1 MTRLKDRAVAATE
14 RRRAAPPTLGSGSC
28 AVKTDGRDPRRGQ
41 PAIEA
46 PIERPE
52 DRPLDVHDVRPVAG
66 ERAAQAGE
74 PGHVLGRLRRPAQ
87 PGADVETVRPPVEV
101 LNDAVALGGGRVSVH
116 ERRRPQRHPVTAGG
130 EAAGELVVVRAR
142 VARRIDQRNVQGSGV

>member
-28 AVKTDGRDPRRGQ
+28 AVKTTGVPDRRD
-41 PAIEA
+41 AVIEA
-46 PIERPE
+46 PVDGPD
-52 DRPLDVHDVRPVAG
+52 DRPLDVHDVRPVAAEG
-66 ERAAQAGE
+66 PAQAPKPRE
-74 PGHVLGRLRRPAQ
+74 VLGRLRRPAQ